1 MSASTPSTMAAIPE
15 RNAPAKKYT
24 PNMSL
29 YHSGS
34 SPEIQSNARMVT
46 LRKKTTM
53 KAGASR
59 RARTVK
65 AGSLLSS
72 WRSEPRT

>member
-1 MSASTPSTMAAIPE
+1 MPRIMAAIPE
-15 RNAPAKKYT
+15 MKVPAKRYT

-34 SPEIQSNARMVT
+34 SPEIQSKARMVT
-46 LRKKTTM
+46 LKKKTTM
-53 KAGASR
+53 KNGARR

-65 AGSLLSS
+65 AGFLS
-72 WRSEPRT
+72 